1 MKPYVINNLED
12 IVIFLVFLGL
22 KVFNSNN
29 SNTFFNSRKSQIT
42 SVEKQLKTIIFL
54 KLQTLLS
61 EKAFNGTVVNGA
73 LQSLLGGSFER
84 TLCSSFE
91 LLKH

>member
-22 KVFNSNN
+22 KVYNSNN
-29 SNTFFNSRKSQIT
+29 SITFFNSRKSQIT

-73 LQSLLGGSFER
+73 LQSLLGGSFES

>member
-1 MKPYVINNLED
+1 MWSSMKPYVINNLED

-73 LQSLLGGSFER
+73 LQSLLGGSFES
-84 TLCSSFE
+84 TLCK
-91 LLKH
+91 L